1 MNSKVIELPSS
12 QAEREFDVVPKQG
25 DFIKWNGKPHLI
37 VRVNVVNNAKLE
49 MMVVPKRER
58 KEFEDFSCRSV
69 EWTEFSD
76 SFFDEESSN
85 SEINNLYG
93 PKD

>member
-1 MNSKVIELPSS
+1 MNSKIIKLPSS

-49 MMVVPKRER
+49 LMVVPKRER

-69 EWTEFSD
+69 EWTEFSE
-76 SFFDEESSN
+76 SFFDEEN
-85 SEINNLYG
+85 SESEIDSLNGL
-93 PKD
+93 K